1 MHIPSD
7 VAAVRTE
14 VSREEGRVE
23 GMEALL
29 QSVLQLSNQIH
40 RKLDEVCM
48 YLTRDSPELA
58 NQIVEFQSQAD
69 KIDEYLLQG
78 SVANEASRNVC
89 LLFVCC
95 CLGDKSNQ
103 ELQQVMKELKPKLA
117 LLTATEQ
124 TFANS
129 LPKIDLMTVTFDE
142 AAESRLQ
149 LLMEKIQE
157 MQTQR

>member
-1 MHIPSD
+1 M
-7 VAAVRTE
+7 
-14 VSREEGRVE
+14 
-23 GMEALL
+23 
-29 QSVLQLSNQIH
+29 LS
-40 RKLDEVCM
+40 
-48 YLTRDSPELA
+48 
-58 NQIVEFQSQAD
+58 
-69 KIDEYLLQG
+69 
-78 SVANEASRNVC
+78 
-89 LLFVCC
+89 VCC
-95 CLGDKSNQ
+95 YLGDKSNQ

-124 TFANS
+124 TFVSS

>member
-1 MHIPSD
+1 
-7 VAAVRTE
+7 
-14 VSREEGRVE
+14 
-23 GMEALL
+23 
-29 QSVLQLSNQIH
+29 
-40 RKLDEVCM
+40 
-48 YLTRDSPELA
+48 
-58 NQIVEFQSQAD
+58 
-69 KIDEYLLQG
+69 
-78 SVANEASRNVC
+78 
-89 LLFVCC
+89 
-95 CLGDKSNQ
+95 
-103 ELQQVMKELKPKLA
+103 MKGLKPKLA